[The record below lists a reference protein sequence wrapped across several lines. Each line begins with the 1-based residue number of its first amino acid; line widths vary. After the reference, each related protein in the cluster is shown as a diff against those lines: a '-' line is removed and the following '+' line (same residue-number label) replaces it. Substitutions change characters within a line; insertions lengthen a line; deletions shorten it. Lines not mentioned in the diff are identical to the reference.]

1 MTEPTT
7 RFKLE
12 APGGEVDISANC
24 LNGRVLE
31 VVMTPQPCFVVASD
45 IQVNHIFSY
54 CLNQLNNIRSMWCIL
69 SIWSF
74 KGCCSYIKATGNIGY
89 CLRWNVL
96 CNCTN

>member
-12 APGGEVDISANC
+12 APGGEIEINANC
-24 LNGRVLE
+24 LNGRVVE

-54 CLNQLNNIRSMWCIL
+54 S
-69 SIWSF
+69 
-74 KGCCSYIKATGNIGY
+74 
-89 CLRWNVL
+89 
-96 CNCTN
+96 